1 MLIRTATP
9 LDISALYGMLHV
21 MHSETV
27 HDVSPVRSDKMVA
40 AISRAI
46 HDGVVLVAEIDGRI
60 IGSIGGAEMTD
71 WWSDKKHLA
80 DKWFFV
86 YRQHRKSTI
95 ATRLIKKFMKIG
107 QEAGVPV
114 KLGHVYSGD
123 IDRKDKFYERL
134 GLCKVG
140 SLFTEA

>member
-1 MLIRTATP
+1 MMIRVATP

-21 MHSETV
+21 MHCETV
-27 HDVSPVRSDKMVA
+27 HDVSPIRSDKLIA
-40 AISRAI
+40 AISKCI
-46 HDGVVLVAEIDGRI
+46 HDGGVLVAEVDGRI

-71 WWSDKKHLA
+71 WWSDKKYLA

-86 YRQHRKSTI
+86 YRQHRKSTSD
-95 ATRLIKKFMKIG
+95 TLLSKKFMKIG

-123 IDRKDKFYERL
+123 IDRKDNFYERL